1 MGLFLYGCL
10 LHHMGCSEGVHF
22 ELKTTCTDSKV
33 FVKVKPQRETRHS
46 LPKFQILFTWGR
58 LHNPLPY
65 SLSHIC
71 LSLSL
76 SLFSVSPSS
85 SPPPL
90 PFGIQTQGF
99 IIPGPG
105 CPPFSPPPPPLLGPF
120 PFIPPQFNP
129 GFGYGPPFFHCPM
142 NISQFPPQGM
152 PPLVPYNVA
161 N

>member
-1 MGLFLYGCL
+1 TRLSVRRKVNAVFACIATALDCL
-10 LHHMGCSEGVHF
+10 HSD
-22 ELKTTCTDSKV
+22 TTQTLSSSRYKLTIITNCT
-33 FVKVKPQRETRHS
+33 
-46 LPKFQILFTWGR
+46 
-58 LHNPLPY
+58 
-65 SLSHIC
+65 SLSSTDGPLAG
-71 LSLSL
+71 LSSPTGADTI
-76 SLFSVSPSS
+76 FSQH

-129 GFGYGPPFFHCPM
+129 GFGYGPPFFHGPM

>member
-1 MGLFLYGCL
+1 MNGYPPDGPLAGLSSPTGAD
-10 LHHMGCSEGVHF
+10 
-22 ELKTTCTDSKV
+22 T
-33 FVKVKPQRETRHS
+33 
-46 LPKFQILFTWGR
+46 I
-58 LHNPLPY
+58 
-65 SLSHIC
+65 
-71 LSLSL
+71 
-76 SLFSVSPSS
+76 FSQH

-129 GFGYGPPFFHCPM
+129 GFGYGPPFFHGPM